1 MSRCITAT
9 RSTVRP
15 PLRLLNYC
23 LQVWLRWRKSHA
35 DQPGLPL
42 IVPLG
47 ATVRASADRP
57 DPAAPGV
64 GARSPGREARADLLE
79 WATRLMGELYRAAG
93 FDELAKDV
101 EYVPATQPNEY
112 RPLRGQIRTIE
123 RFLGRNIPWA
133 ALDTQV
139 AMTVFRKLRQTL
151 LCLQLLPPR
160 QVLHPR

>member
-1 MSRCITAT
+1 MPRFEHLLIDQT
-9 RSTVRP
+9 RQRRESV
-15 PLRLLNYC
+15 
-23 LQVWLRWRKSHA
+23 
-35 DQPGLPL
+35 PG
-42 IVPLG
+42 
-47 ATVRASADRP
+47 A
-57 DPAAPGV
+57 PAARR
-64 GARSPGREARADLLE
+64 ARIAMMAAFREARADLLE